1 MSKTVLIARPHT
13 FIVSVMKPFL
23 EEGGFGTDK
32 LEHIS
37 GLSSQTSG
45 IAGAVISLALSSSIT
60 ESAEGVFLK
69 LKSVAPRVPVLFAA
83 MLSFEQARPALER
96 IAKQAGIQATI
107 TGVDPTPAAAAQLGR
122 QETFLYLSKDDLT
135 SPERRSAAARLIQ
148 RHFR

>member
-45 IAGAVISLALSSSIT
+45 IAGAVISLALSSTIT
-60 ESAEGVFLK
+60 ESAEEVFSRI
-69 LKSVAPRVPVLFAA
+69 KSVAPRVPVLFAA

-96 IAKQAGIQATI
+96 IAAQTGVQATMVGI
-107 TGVDPTPAAAAQLGR
+107 DATSAAAAQLGKA
-122 QETFLYLSKDDLT
+122 ETFLYFSKDDLT
-135 SPERRSAAARLIQ
+135 TPERRSAAARLVQ